1 MSIANFHDGLRQAR
15 DEEQIL
21 YDYWLERARADSP
34 EELIEDFRRL
44 FIEGRGYPDSRIYLA
59 LERLVKAKDAEI
71 RFYNFFNRCCHIL
84 INRWQLQPTLQPA
97 IPELIALLEN
107 LPPAR
112 AGQYGTSNS
121 LRHLVKNF
129 TLSDHY
135 VKLQRLSRVISAKY
149 NDKPSSS
156 VGTLINRY
164 PYLYDHC
171 LLGDESSQEHQQTVR
186 QIKSKTERRFEVN
199 LSRYVT
205 YKVRIAQASRS
216 PEMMRDASRIIQPVQ
231 NPTLLN
237 DKELN
242 RALKQYVGKVEH
254 GCTYRTLS
262 QNFLANTVYTPTYQ
276 DFKNELYDYLI
287 TSVDYGRGQF
297 NQKLYDILK
306 NTLPQCDHQKPSE
319 FLMLRTS
326 SQLLNYLVVESGQKP
341 DHYLFLDM
349 IGNMGVTRT
358 MGLLLKVVLMCRKV
372 KPYLEKRFS
381 ILFNHYEGFSRDGV
395 PWLVKSLENL
405 QLAFSIHFGKAD
417 LSCLRQI
424 QGD

>member
-1 MSIANFHDGLRQAR
+1 MTMASLNTGQRQTR
-15 DEEQIL
+15 DEEQVL
-21 YDYWLERARADSP
+21 YDYWLDRVRTDSP

-44 FIEGRGYPDSRIYLA
+44 FIEGRGYQDAHIYLA

-84 INRWQLQPTLQPA
+84 VNRWQMQPTYQPA
-97 IPELIALLEN
+97 IPELVSLLEN

-112 AGQYGTSNS
+112 QGHYSTSNT

-135 VKLQRLSRVISAKY
+135 VKLQRLARIISSKY
-149 NDKPSSS
+149 SEKTAAS

-186 QIKSKTERRFEVN
+186 HIKVKTERRFEVN

-205 YKVRIAQASRS
+205 YKVRLAQVTHTPKISEEAG
-216 PEMMRDASRIIQPVQ
+216 RIIQPVK

-242 RALKQYVGKVEH
+242 RALKQYVGTVE
-254 GCTYRTLS
+254 GNYTYKALS
-262 QNFLANTVYTPTYQ
+262 QNFLAHTVYTPTYK
-276 DFKNELYDYLI
+276 DFKNDLYDYLI
-287 TSVDYGRGQF
+287 TSVDYGKGQF
-297 NQKLYDILK
+297 NKKLYDILQ
-306 NTLPQCDHQKPSE
+306 NTLPQCDQQKPSE
-319 FLMLRTS
+319 FLILRTS
-326 SQLLNYLVVESGQKP
+326 SQLLNYLVVESSQKP
-341 DHYLFLDM
+341 DHYIFMDM
-349 IGNMGVTRT
+349 ITNMGVTRT
-358 MGLLLKVVLMCRKV
+358 MGLLLKLVLMCRKV
-372 KPYLEKRFS
+372 KPYLDKRFS
-381 ILFNHYEGFSRDGV
+381 ILFNHYEGFSKDGV

-405 QLAFSIHFGKAD
+405 QVAFSIHFGKAD

-424 QGD
+424 Q

>member
-1 MSIANFHDGLRQAR
+1 MTMANLNGSLRQLK

-21 YDYWLERARADSP
+21 YDYWLDRVRDDSP
-34 EELIEDFRRL
+34 EELLDDFRRL
-44 FIEGRGYPDSRIYLA
+44 FIEGRGYKDAHIFTA

-71 RFYNFFNRCCHIL
+71 RFYHFFNRCCHIL
-84 INRWQLQPTLQPA
+84 VNRWQLQPTFQPA
-97 IPELIALLEN
+97 IPELVAMLEN

-112 AGQYGTSNS
+112 QGQYGTANV

-135 VKLQRLSRVISAKY
+135 VKLQRLSRVISSKFS
-149 NDKPSSS
+149 DKAAAS

-171 LLGDESSQEHQQTVR
+171 LLGDDSSQEHQQTVR
-186 QIKSKTERRFEVN
+186 HIKVKTERRFEVN

-205 YKVRIAQASRS
+205 YKVRLAQVSRV
-216 PEMMRDASRIIQPVQ
+216 PQLTEEAGRIIQPVK

-242 RALKQYVGKVEH
+242 RALKQYVGTIEN
-254 GCTYRTLS
+254 GYTYKSLS
-262 QNFLANTVYTPTYQ
+262 QNFIANTVYSSTYKN
-276 DFKNELYDYLI
+276 FKDELYEYLI
-287 TSVDYGRGQF
+287 SSVDYGKGQF
-297 NQKLYDILK
+297 NQKLYDILR

-341 DHYLFLDM
+341 DHYIFLDM

-358 MGLLLKVVLMCRKV
+358 MGLLLKLVLMCRKV

-405 QLAFSIHFGKAD
+405 QVAFSIHFGKAD

>member
-1 MSIANFHDGLRQAR
+1 MIMASLNTGQRQAR
-15 DEEQIL
+15 DEEQVL
-21 YDYWLERARADSP
+21 YDYWLDRVRTGSP

-44 FIEGRGYPDSRIYLA
+44 FIEGRGYQEAPIYLA

-84 INRWQLQPTLQPA
+84 VNRWQMQPTHQPA
-97 IPELIALLEN
+97 IPELVSLLEN

-112 AGQYGTSNS
+112 QGQYGTSNT
-121 LRHLVKNF
+121 LRHLIKNF

-135 VKLQRLSRVISAKY
+135 VKLQRLARIISSRY
-149 NDKPSSS
+149 NEKTASS

-186 QIKSKTERRFEVN
+186 HIKVKTERRFEVN

-205 YKVRIAQASRS
+205 YKVRLAQVTHTPKITEEAG
-216 PEMMRDASRIIQPVQ
+216 RIIQPVK

-242 RALKQYVGKVEH
+242 RALKQYVGTVEGNH
-254 GCTYRTLS
+254 TYKTLS
-262 QNFLANTVYTPTYQ
+262 QNFLAHTVYTTTYK
-276 DFKNELYDYLI
+276 DFKNDLYDYLI
-287 TSVDYGRGQF
+287 TSVDYGKGQF
-297 NQKLYDILK
+297 NKKLYDILQ
-306 NTLPQCDHQKPSE
+306 NTLPQCDQQKPSE
-319 FLMLRTS
+319 FLVLRTS

-341 DHYLFLDM
+341 DHYIFMDM
-349 IGNMGVTRT
+349 ITNMGVTRT
-358 MGLLLKVVLMCRKV
+358 MGLLLKLVLMCRKV
-372 KPYLEKRFS
+372 KPYLDKRFS
-381 ILFNHYEGFSRDGV
+381 ILFNHYESFSRDGV

-405 QLAFSIHFGKAD
+405 QVAFSIHFGKAD

-424 QGD
+424 Q

>member
-1 MSIANFHDGLRQAR
+1 MSIANFNDGLRQAR
-15 DEEQIL
+15 DEEQVL
-21 YDYWLERARADSP
+21 YDYWLSRARGDSP

-44 FIEGRGYPDSRIYLA
+44 FIEGRGYPEPRIYVA

-84 INRWQLQPTLQPA
+84 INRWQLQPTYQPA
-97 IPELIALLEN
+97 IPELIALLDN

-149 NDKPSSS
+149 SDKSSS
-156 VGTLINRY
+156 PVGTLINRY

-171 LLGDESSQEHQQTVR
+171 LLGEESSQEHQQTVR

-205 YKVRIAQASRS
+205 YKVRLAQATRS
-216 PEMMRDASRIIQPVQ
+216 PEMMREASRIIQPVQ

-242 RALKQYVGKVEH
+242 RALKQYVGTVEN
-254 GCTYRTLS
+254 GCTYRSLS
-262 QNFLANTVYTPTYQ
+262 QNFLANTVYTPTYKN
-276 DFKNELYDYLI
+276 FKDDLYEYLVA
-287 TSVDYGRGQF
+287 SVDYGRGQF

-405 QLAFSIHFGKAD
+405 QVAFSIHFGKAD
-417 LSCLRQI
+417 LSCLRQL

>member
-1 MSIANFHDGLRQAR
+1 MAGLNVGQRQTR
-15 DEEQIL
+15 DEEQVL
-21 YDYWLERARADSP
+21 YDYWLDRVRMGSP

-44 FIEGRGYPDSRIYLA
+44 FIEGRSYQEAHIYLA

-84 INRWQLQPTLQPA
+84 VNRWQMQPAYQPA
-97 IPELIALLEN
+97 IPELVSILEN

-112 AGQYGTSNS
+112 QGHYGTSNT

-135 VKLQRLSRVISAKY
+135 VKLQRLARIINSKY
-149 NDKPSSS
+149 SEKTVTS

-186 QIKSKTERRFEVN
+186 HIKVKTERRFEVN

-205 YKVRIAQASRS
+205 YKVRLAQVTHT
-216 PEMMRDASRIIQPVQ
+216 PQITEEPGRIIQPVK

-242 RALKQYVGKVEH
+242 RALKQYVGTIE
-254 GCTYRTLS
+254 GNYTYKALS
-262 QNFLANTVYTPTYQ
+262 QSFLANTVYTPTYK
-276 DFKNELYDYLI
+276 DFKNDLYDYLI
-287 TSVDYGRGQF
+287 TSVDYGKGQF
-297 NQKLYDILK
+297 NKKLYDILQ
-306 NTLPQCDHQKPSE
+306 NTLSQCDQQKPSE
-319 FLMLRTS
+319 FLILRTS
-326 SQLLNYLVVESGQKP
+326 SQLLNYLVVESSQKP
-341 DHYLFLDM
+341 DHYIFMDM
-349 IGNMGVTRT
+349 ITNMGVTRT
-358 MGLLLKVVLMCRKV
+358 MGLLLKLVLMCRKV
-372 KPYLEKRFS
+372 KPYLDKRFS
-381 ILFNHYEGFSRDGV
+381 ILFNHYESFSKDGV

-405 QLAFSIHFGKAD
+405 QVAFSIHFGKAD
-417 LSCLRQI
+417 LSCLHQI
-424 QGD
+424 Q

>member
-1 MSIANFHDGLRQAR
+1 MAGLNVGQRQAR
-15 DEEQIL
+15 DEEQVL
-21 YDYWLERARADSP
+21 YDYWLDRVRTGSP

-44 FIEGRGYPDSRIYLA
+44 FIEGRGYQEAHIYLA

-84 INRWQLQPTLQPA
+84 VNRWQMQPTYQPA
-97 IPELIALLEN
+97 IPELVSILEN
-107 LPPAR
+107 LPSAR
-112 AGQYGTSNS
+112 QGQYGTSNT

-135 VKLQRLSRVISAKY
+135 VKLQRLARIISSKY
-149 NDKPSSS
+149 SEKTSAS

-186 QIKSKTERRFEVN
+186 HIKVKTERRFEVN

-205 YKVRIAQASRS
+205 YKVRLAQVTHTPKITEEAG
-216 PEMMRDASRIIQPVQ
+216 RIIQPVK

-242 RALKQYVGKVEH
+242 RALKQYVGTIE
-254 GCTYRTLS
+254 GNYTYKALS
-262 QNFLANTVYTPTYQ
+262 QSFLTNTAYTPTYK
-276 DFKNELYDYLI
+276 DFKNDLYDYLI
-287 TSVDYGRGQF
+287 TSVDYGKGQF
-297 NQKLYDILK
+297 NKKLYDILQ
-306 NTLPQCDHQKPSE
+306 NTLPQCDQQKPSE
-319 FLMLRTS
+319 FLILRTS
-326 SQLLNYLVVESGQKP
+326 SQLLNYLVVESSQKP
-341 DHYLFLDM
+341 DHYIFMDM
-349 IGNMGVTRT
+349 ITNMGVTRT
-358 MGLLLKVVLMCRKV
+358 MGLLLKLVLMCRKV
-372 KPYLEKRFS
+372 KPYLDKRFS
-381 ILFNHYEGFSRDGV
+381 ILFNHYESFSKDGV

-405 QLAFSIHFGKAD
+405 QVAFSIHFGKAD

-424 QGD
+424 Q